1 MKIAVLFGSFNPL
14 TNSHLAIM
22 KTAFEK
28 LNADKLFIVAT
39 NGQYLKRKTVKIND
53 PFYLTDEERKE
64 IIEKAVKNED
74 NLSFWGYELGG
85 MIPSRFKTLC
95 KIKKQYPD
103 AEIYEIMGADKIRTL
118 LKSTHGEEYVGGF
131 KFAVFARNDID
142 VEEMGVAPFITGYT
156 AGIPYKMYGT
166 ISAQPHKLMTNK
178 ENIKTIA
185 DITPEN
191 KISLVNIG
199 SIQHIMLGMLCEQE
213 LGDAHAL
220 DNNLVAMA
228 HPDGMAA
235 LLAGSVDCQLTTA
248 PYIYEEAKTEGIHE
262 VEGLEKVWPDGS
274 TFTIGLVSNDCYE
287 NRPDV
292 YEAIV
297 AATQEAMDYINNNQQ
312 EAAAVLAE
320 KQEVAA
326 EDMLSWMQDPG
337 CVYDMKLGGV
347 MNTANF
353 MAENGFIDEAPA
365 SFEDITTPSAR

>member
-1 MKIAVLFGSFNPL
+1 MFKIGKKKLSIALAAVVMATAICGCGGKNSENAESGSGKKEKITVAYQYGLAYAPL
-14 TNSHLAIM
+14 TIM
-22 KTAFEK
+22 QEQG
-28 LNADKLFIVAT
+28 L
-39 NGQYLKRKTVKIND
+39 
-53 PFYLTDEERKE
+53 
-64 IIEKAVKNED
+64 IEKHYDGEIEVEWVNLNSGAAINEGF
-74 NLSFWGYELGG
+74 LSG
-85 MIPSRFKTLC
+85 
-95 KIKKQYPD
+95 
-103 AEIYEIMGADKIRTL
+103 
-118 LKSTHGEEYVGGF
+118 
-131 KFAVFARNDID
+131 DID
-142 VEEMGVAPFITGYT
+142 VAEMGVAPFITGYT

-312 EAAAVLAE
+312 EAATVLAE